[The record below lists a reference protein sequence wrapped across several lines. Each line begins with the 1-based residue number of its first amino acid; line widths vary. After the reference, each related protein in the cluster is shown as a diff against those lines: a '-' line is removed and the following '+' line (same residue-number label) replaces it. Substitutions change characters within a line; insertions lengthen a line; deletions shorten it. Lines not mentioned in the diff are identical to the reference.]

1 MFPSVPKLEN
11 IDLKPL
17 IVDTDKVWEGLK
29 HVEETN
35 ALSYQWTNSVS
46 NNALLGSLGI
56 DSRNIVSCFLPKIN
70 YIYYYHQFITI
81 IFRDSYLVQDGI
93 LTFQDLLQIWAMHL

>member
-1 MFPSVPKLEN
+1 MCVLFYYFCVVLFFQVANKIEDIITNMFPTVSKLEN

-29 HVEETN
+29 QVEETN

-56 DSRNIVSCFLPKIN
+56 DSRNIVSSQYF
-70 YIYYYHQFITI
+70 YY
-81 IFRDSYLVQDGI
+81 
-93 LTFQDLLQIWAMHL
+93 